1 MPENNFKISVII
13 CTYNRADYIINA
25 VESLYQQTLS
35 KDAFEVFVVDNNSI
49 DNTGE
54 LVQEYMTAY
63 SDFHL
68 HYITETRQ
76 GASFAR
82 NTGSAF
88 ARSPLLCFMD
98 DDAVAERDYLERIL
112 IFFKNNPDATG
123 LGGRIIPRYIPE
135 EPKWMSHHVS
145 SMVGNFDY
153 SKTVTE
159 FKPGKYPLESNMI
172 VRKKD
177 FDAINGFNTAL
188 PGVKGTLRIGGE
200 GKDFFLRLQ
209 QRGAKIF
216 YDPNIVV
223 HHVVEVKKLT
233 PHYLY
238 RVASGY
244 GRGERVRMKEKG
256 GAAFAGKVAEYIFKL
271 GAAVV
276 LGAGYALRGN
286 PAQTWPIIKFR
297 IDALKG
303 LLEK

>member
-1 MPENNFKISVII
+1 MPEERFKIAVII
-13 CTYNRADYIINA
+13 CSYNRADYIINA
-25 VESLYQQTLS
+25 IESLYQQSLS
-35 KDAFEVFVVDNNSI
+35 INLFEVYVVDNNSI
-49 DNTGE
+49 DNTGS
-54 LVQEYMTAY
+54 LVQEYITTHPG
-63 SDFHL
+63 FHL
-68 HYITETRQ
+68 HYLTESRQ
-76 GASFAR
+76 GASYAR
-82 NTGSAF
+82 NTGAAF
-88 ARSPLLCFMD
+88 AKSPLLCFMD
-98 DDAVAERDYLERIL
+98 DDAVAEKDYLERIVT
-112 IFFKNNPDATG
+112 FFDTHPDATG

-135 EPKWMSHHVS
+135 KPKWMSYHVS

-172 VRKKD
+172 VRKKE
-177 FDAINGFNTAL
+177 FDAIDGFNTSL

-209 QRGAKIF
+209 QRGAKIY
-216 YDPNIVV
+216 YDPAIVV

-233 PHYLY
+233 PEYLY

-256 GAAFAGKVAEYIFKL
+256 GVALAGKIVEYMVKL

-276 LGAGYALRGN
+276 LGTGYALRGN
-286 PAQTWPIIKFR
+286 TAQTWPIIKFR

-303 LLEK
+303 LLER

>member
-1 MPENNFKISVII
+1 MLENHFIISVII
-13 CTYNRADYIINA
+13 CSYNRADYIINA
-25 VESLYQQTLS
+25 VDSLYQQSLLKET
-35 KDAFEVFVVDNNSI
+35 FEVLVVDNNSI

-54 LVQEYMTAY
+54 LVQAFI
-63 SDFHL
+63 SSHPHFNL
-68 HYITETRQ
+68 HYLTESRQ
-76 GASFAR
+76 GASYAR
-82 NTGSAF
+82 NTGAAF
-88 ARSPLLCFMD
+88 AKAPLLCFMD
-98 DDAVAERDYLERIL
+98 DDAVAEKNYLERIVA
-112 IFFKNNPDATG
+112 FFNNHPDATG
-123 LGGRIIPRYIPE
+123 LGGRIIPNYIPE
-135 EPKWMSHHVS
+135 EPKWMSYHVS

-153 SKTVTE
+153 SKTVTP

-172 VRKKD
+172 VRKED
-177 FDAINGFNTAL
+177 FDAIGGFNTAL

-209 QRGAKIF
+209 QRGAKIY
-216 YDPNIVV
+216 YDPAIVV

-244 GRGERVRMKEKG
+244 GRGERVRIKEKG
-256 GAAFAGKVAEYIFKL
+256 RAVFIGKVAEYIFKL
-271 GAAVV
+271 GAAAV
-276 LGAGYALRGN
+276 LGIGYALKGN

>member
-1 MPENNFKISVII
+1 MPEKVYKISVII
-13 CTYNRADYIINA
+13 CSYNRADYIIHA
-25 VESLYQQTLS
+25 VESLYQQTLA

-49 DNTGE
+49 DNTGD
-54 LVQEYMTAY
+54 LVQDYM
-63 SDFHL
+63 SSHPGFHL
-68 HYITETRQ
+68 HYLTESRQ

-82 NTGSAF
+82 NTGAAF
-88 ARSPLLCFMD
+88 AQSPLLCFMD
-98 DDAVAERDYLERIL
+98 DDAIAEKDYLERIVT
-112 IFFKNNPDATG
+112 FFETHPDATG

-135 EPKWMSHHVS
+135 KPKWMSYHVS

-209 QRGAKIF
+209 QHGAKIY
-216 YDPNIVV
+216 YDPAIVV
-223 HHVVEVKKLT
+223 HHMVEVKKLT
-233 PHYLY
+233 PQYLY

-244 GRGERVRMKEKG
+244 GRGERVRMREKG
-256 GAAFAGKVAEYIFKL
+256 RFAIGMKIAEYVFKF
-271 GAAVV
+271 GAAVI
-276 LGAGYALRGN
+276 LGAGYAIRGKSE
-286 PAQTWPIIKFR
+286 QTWPIIKFR